1 MLEITND
8 RISRRVI
15 LLRSV
20 AACSAGAAAWISL
33 ARNAQAAKMPQTSPA
48 VTYQEGPKDSH
59 QCDGCALFQAPNS
72 CQVVDGV
79 INPSGWC
86 KLWVKKAS

>member
-1 MLEITND
+1 MKDFAESRL
-8 RISRRVI
+8 SRRVI
-15 LLRSV
+15 LLRGV
-20 AACSAGAAAWISL
+20 VACSAGAAALLSPGRD
-33 ARNAQAAKMPQTSPA
+33 AHAAKMPQTSPA
-48 VTYQEGPKDSH
+48 VVYQDSPKDSR
-59 QCDGCALFQAPNS
+59 QCDGCALFQTPNS